1 MLADGIVE
9 SFRLQAHFSGEFGSP
24 FYGELLRRCADD
36 IEQGGPVARLL
47 DGWEG
52 APIPDALPMRL
63 CGAVHRLVL
72 DGEVPAL
79 ATHYA
84 TVGGTARWP
93 AAWEAFC
100 EVLATRAAVIRP
112 ELDRQVQ
119 TNEVRR
125 SAAMLGGFLAVAA
138 ASDAPLR
145 LLEMGCSAGLN
156 LRWDRYRYELLDCAP
171 RTPPAADAPVVCR
184 WGDAA
189 ASMTVRAGWHGPTTA
204 LAAGA
209 HVASRAGCDVAPI
222 DVADPDQA
230 RRLESF
236 IWGDQP
242 QRLAQLRAAIEAAR
256 RDPPR
261 LTRRSAADWLEGQLA
276 VATPGLATVVFH
288 SVMWWY
294 LSEPERER
302 VTALIED
309 AGARATTGAPLAW
322 LRFDLLGQPN
332 YEVQLRRWPG
342 GAPHRLAYACPHGRW
357 VEWVAP

>member
-84 TVGGTARWP
+84 TVGGSARWP
-93 AAWEAFC
+93 AAWESFC
-100 EVLATRAAVIRP
+100 EVLATRAAAIRP

-138 ASDAPLR
+138 ASESADR
-145 LLEMGCSAGLN
+145 LTSFQ
-156 LRWDRYRYELLDCAP
+156 DS
-171 RTPPAADAPVVCR
+171 PA
-184 WGDAA
+184 AA
-189 ASMTVRAGWHGPTTA
+189 ASWLR
-204 LAAGA
+204 LR
-209 HVASRAGCDVAPI
+209 VASR
-222 DVADPDQA
+222 
-230 RRLESF
+230 
-236 IWGDQP
+236 
-242 QRLAQLRAAIEAAR
+242 
-256 RDPPR
+256 
-261 LTRRSAADWLEGQLA
+261 
-276 VATPGLATVVFH
+276 
-288 SVMWWY
+288 
-294 LSEPERER
+294 
-302 VTALIED
+302 
-309 AGARATTGAPLAW
+309 
-322 LRFDLLGQPN
+322 
-332 YEVQLRRWPG
+332 
-342 GAPHRLAYACPHGRW
+342 
-357 VEWVAP
+357 